1 MSGAVGCFAGFRIT
15 PVDRSYRVGMELT
28 GSRFAFEVPA
38 GWAPEARGDDGEVGA
53 ASNESLTGFTPNALL
68 REWQVKHS
76 YRGLLALASQRSF
89 RELAK
94 QHTIL
99 HVEAIPDENAPS
111 NIGER
116 RRLWAFSTRETPGA
130 SEDLLSLLTIRDL
143 LVTEEALAE
152 LTVTVPLTTW
162 RRGDAH
168 EAILNSLRPHRR
180 NRLDALLR
188 GGNRAP
194 GTVMD
199 TGEQTV
205 IDEWATRRD
214 HATRESLGLP
224 ETTTSVP
231 GQDTPFPSNPFK
243 PGFFEEV
250 AELSEKAFKAFSDL
264 ALLGCLK
271 KSARWSSAG
280 RELVRAGLIDRKGI
294 ATAQGERLIRHLRN
308 GRHMALLVD
317 SAPQLLLTF
326 WIHGLDALVVMSFVA
341 LGTRALA
348 FCPVKR
354 IPQLLLSLISFYPSW
369 DMNFSYTLTRNEFL
383 AKLLSNVPPRAA
395 TGKDAIA
402 FSEQRWVPLSLLG
415 PDESPEL
422 AWVMAPN
429 RGVAILK
436 DNGDAKEI
444 TLTSDPNEPFWELLL
459 ETSTRLAEEQHP

>member
-1 MSGAVGCFAGFRIT
+1 M
-15 PVDRSYRVGMELT
+15 GMELT
-28 GSRFAFEVPA
+28 GSRFAFDVPA
-38 GWAPEARGDDGEVGA
+38 GWAREAGDDDDEVVA
-53 ASNESLTGFTPNALL
+53 ASNEVLTGFTPNVML
-68 REWQVKHS
+68 REWQVRHF
-76 YRGLLALASQRSF
+76 YRGVLALASQRSL

-94 QHTIL
+94 QHTVL
-99 HVEAIPDENAPS
+99 HVEAIPDENTPS

-116 RRLWAFSTRETPGA
+116 RRLWAFSTREIPGTNG
-130 SEDLLSLLTIRDL
+130 DLLSLLTIRDL
-143 LVTEEALAE
+143 LVTEETLAE

-162 RRGDAH
+162 RRGDVH

-205 IDEWATRRD
+205 IDEWATQRD
-214 HATRESLGLP
+214 HATREGLGLP

-243 PGFFEEV
+243 PSFFEEV

-294 ATAQGERLIRHLRN
+294 ATAQGERLIRHLRD

-326 WIHGLDALVVMSFVA
+326 WIHGQEALAVMSFVA

-348 FCPVKR
+348 FCPAKR
-354 IPQLLLSLISFYPSW
+354 IPQLLLNLISFQPSW

-383 AKLLSNVPPRAA
+383 AKLLADIPPRTATSGDAA
-395 TGKDAIA
+395 E
-402 FSEQRWVPLSLLG
+402 FSEQRWVPVSLLG
-415 PDESPEL
+415 PDEEPKL
-422 AWVMAPN
+422 AWVMTPH

-436 DNGDAKEI
+436 DHGDASEI
-444 TLTSDPNEPFWELLL
+444 TVTSDPNEPFWELLL

>member
-1 MSGAVGCFAGFRIT
+1 M
-15 PVDRSYRVGMELT
+15 GMELI
-28 GSRFAFEVPA
+28 GSRFAFDVPA
-38 GWAPEARGDDGEVGA
+38 GWARETREADDEVGA
-53 ASNESLTGFTPNALL
+53 ASNEALMGFAPSALL

-76 YRGLLALASQRSF
+76 HRSILALASQCSF

-99 HVEAIPDENAPS
+99 HVEAIPDENTPS
-111 NIGER
+111 IIGER
-116 RRLWAFSTRETPGA
+116 RRLWAFSTREIPGA
-130 SEDLLSLLTIRDL
+130 SGDLLSLLTIRDL
-143 LVTEEALAE
+143 LATEEALAE

-205 IDEWATRRD
+205 IDEWATQRD

-224 ETTTSVP
+224 EATTSAP
-231 GQDTPFPSNPFK
+231 GQEEPLPSNPFT
-243 PGFFEEV
+243 PGLSEEI

-264 ALLGCLK
+264 ALLGCFK

-294 ATAQGERLIRHLRN
+294 ATAQGERLIRHLRD

-326 WIHGLDALVVMSFVA
+326 WIHGQEALAAMSFVA

-348 FCPVKR
+348 FCPAKR
-354 IPQLLLSLISFYPSW
+354 IPQLLLNLISFQPSW
-369 DMNFSYTLTRNEFL
+369 DMNFRYTLRRHEFL
-383 AKLLSNVPPRAA
+383 AKLLADIPPRTATSGDAA
-395 TGKDAIA
+395 E
-402 FSEQRWVPLSLLG
+402 FSEQRWVPVSLLG
-415 PDESPEL
+415 PDKEPKL
-422 AWVMAPN
+422 AWVMTPH

-436 DNGDAKEI
+436 DHGDASEI
-444 TLTSDPNEPFWELLL
+444 TVTSDPNKPFWELLL
-459 ETSTRLAEEQHP
+459 ETSTRLAEKQHP

>member
-1 MSGAVGCFAGFRIT
+1 M
-15 PVDRSYRVGMELT
+15 GMELI
-28 GSRFAFEVPA
+28 GSRFAFDVPA
-38 GWAPEARGDDGEVGA
+38 EWAPEAREADDEVGA
-53 ASNESLTGFTPNALL
+53 ASNEVLTGFTPNVLL
-68 REWQVKHS
+68 REWQVRHF
-76 YRGLLALASQRSF
+76 YRGVLALASQRSL

-94 QHTIL
+94 QHTVL
-99 HVEAIPDENAPS
+99 HVEALPDENTPS

-116 RRLWAFSTRETPGA
+116 RRLWAFSTREIPGTNG
-130 SEDLLSLLTIRDL
+130 DLLSLLTIRDL
-143 LVTEEALAE
+143 LVTEETLAE

-162 RRGDAH
+162 RRGDVH

-205 IDEWATRRD
+205 IDEWATQRD
-214 HATRESLGLP
+214 HATREGLGLP

-243 PGFFEEV
+243 PSFFEEV

-294 ATAQGERLIRHLRN
+294 ATAQGERLIRHLRD

-348 FCPVKR
+348 FCPAKR
-354 IPQLLLSLISFYPSW
+354 IPQLLLSLISFQPSW

-383 AKLLSNVPPRAA
+383 AKLLADIPPRTATSGDAA
-395 TGKDAIA
+395 E
-402 FSEQRWVPLSLLG
+402 FSEQRWVPVSLLG
-415 PDESPEL
+415 PDEEPKL
-422 AWVMAPN
+422 AWVMTPH

-436 DNGDAKEI
+436 DHGYASEI
-444 TLTSDPNEPFWELLL
+444 TLTSDPNESFWELLL

>member
-1 MSGAVGCFAGFRIT
+1 M
-15 PVDRSYRVGMELT
+15 GMELI
-28 GSRFAFEVPA
+28 GSRFAFDVPA
-38 GWAPEARGDDGEVGA
+38 EWAPEAREADDEVGA
-53 ASNESLTGFTPNALL
+53 ASNEVLTGFTPNVLL
-68 REWQVKHS
+68 REWQVRHF
-76 YRGLLALASQRSF
+76 YRGVLALASQRSL

-94 QHTIL
+94 QHTVL
-99 HVEAIPDENAPS
+99 HVEAIPDENTPS

-116 RRLWAFSTRETPGA
+116 RRLWAFSTREIPGTNG
-130 SEDLLSLLTIRDL
+130 DLLSLLTIRDL
-143 LVTEEALAE
+143 LVTEETLAE

-162 RRGDAH
+162 RRGDVH

-180 NRLDALLR
+180 NWLDALLR

-205 IDEWATRRD
+205 IDEWATQRD
-214 HATRESLGLP
+214 HATREGLGLP

-243 PGFFEEV
+243 PSFFEEV

-294 ATAQGERLIRHLRN
+294 ATAQGERLIRHLRD

-326 WIHGLDALVVMSFVA
+326 CIHGQEALAVMSFVA

-348 FCPVKR
+348 FCPAKR
-354 IPQLLLSLISFYPSW
+354 IPQLLLNLISFQPSW

-422 AWVMAPN
+422 AWVMTPN

>member
-1 MSGAVGCFAGFRIT
+1 
-15 PVDRSYRVGMELT
+15 MELT
-28 GSRFAFEVPA
+28 GCCFAFDVPA
-38 GWAPEARGDDGEVGA
+38 TWTAETNDGLVTA
-53 ASNESLTGFTPNALL
+53 TSDESVAGFSPDVVL
-68 REWQVKHS
+68 REWQVKHPH
-76 YRGLLALASQRSF
+76 RDILALASQRSL

-94 QHTIL
+94 QHTVL
-99 HVEAIPDENAPS
+99 HVEAIPDENTPS

-116 RRLWAFSTRETPGA
+116 RRLWAFSTREIPGTNG
-130 SEDLLSLLTIRDL
+130 DLLSLLTIRDL
-143 LVTEEALAE
+143 LVTEETLAE

-162 RRGDAH
+162 RRGDVH

-205 IDEWATRRD
+205 IDEWATQRD
-214 HATRESLGLP
+214 HATREGLGLP

-231 GQDTPFPSNPFK
+231 GQDTPLPSNPFK

-250 AELSEKAFKAFSDL
+250 AELSEKAFKAFDDL

-294 ATAQGERLIRHLRN
+294 ATAQGERLIRHLRD

-326 WIHGLDALVVMSFVA
+326 WIHGQEALAVMSFVA

-348 FCPVKR
+348 FCPAKR
-354 IPQLLLSLISFYPSW
+354 IPQLLLSLISFQPSW
-369 DMNFSYTLTRNEFL
+369 DMNFSYTLTRNDFL
-383 AKLLSNVPPRAA
+383 AKLLADIPPRTATSGDAA
-395 TGKDAIA
+395 E
-402 FSEQRWVPLSLLG
+402 FSEQRWVPVSLLG
-415 PDESPEL
+415 PDEEPKL
-422 AWVMAPN
+422 AWVMTPHH
-429 RGVAILK
+429 GVAILK
-436 DNGDAKEI
+436 DHKDASEI
-444 TLTSDPNEPFWELLL
+444 TITSDPNEPFWELLL
-459 ETSTRLAEEQHP
+459 ETSRRLAEEQHP

>member
-15 PVDRSYRVGMELT
+15 PIDRSYRVGMELT

-38 GWAPEARGDDGEVGA
+38 GWARETRGDDGEVGA
-53 ASNESLTGFTPNALL
+53 ASNEPLTGFTPNALL
-68 REWQVKHS
+68 REWQVRHP
-76 YRGLLALASQRSF
+76 YRGILALASQRSL

-99 HVEAIPDENAPS
+99 HVEAIPDENTPS
-111 NIGER
+111 IIGER
-116 RRLWAFSTRETPGA
+116 RRLWAFSTQEIPGA
-130 SEDLLSLLTIRDL
+130 SGDLLSLLTIRDL
-143 LVTEEALAE
+143 LATEEALAE

-199 TGEQTV
+199 TDEQTV
-205 IDEWATRRD
+205 IDEWATQRD

-224 ETTTSVP
+224 EATTSAP
-231 GQDTPFPSNPFK
+231 GQDTPFPSNPFT
-243 PGFFEEV
+243 PGLSEEV

-264 ALLGCLK
+264 ALLGCFK

-348 FCPVKR
+348 FCPAKR
-354 IPQLLLSLISFYPSW
+354 IPQLLLSLISFQPSW

-383 AKLLSNVPPRAA
+383 AKLLADIPPRTATSGDAA
-395 TGKDAIA
+395 E
-402 FSEQRWVPLSLLG
+402 FSEQRWVPVSLLG
-415 PDESPEL
+415 PDEEPKL
-422 AWVMAPN
+422 AWVMTPH

-436 DNGDAKEI
+436 DHGYASEI
-444 TLTSDPNEPFWELLL
+444 TLTSDPNESFWELLL